1 MTKEEEMEEV
11 EVGGRRSKHTQG
23 NFMER
28 KKDSAKS
35 YLTLGIP
42 STVARQAPLSMGFSK
57 QECWS
62 GLPCPLPGNLPN
74 PRIEP
79 ISLRNPALGGR
90 FFNTSATWEALYN
103 ISL

>member
-42 STVARQAPLSMGFSK
+42 STVARQAPRSMGFSK

-62 GLPCPLPGNLPN
+62 G
-74 PRIEP
+74 
-79 ISLRNPALGGR
+79 
-90 FFNTSATWEALYN
+90 
-103 ISL
+103 